1 VVLKQDA
8 LLCWPS
14 SPPPRYDP
22 AGVRGKVAAQGRK
35 VARMP
40 RCYGYREKAT
50 LTAAAAMMWRTHDGE
65 RMLWG
70 GHGESGI
77 VGDSD

>member
-1 VVLKQDA
+1 MEAD
-8 LLCWPS
+8 
-14 SPPPRYDP
+14 
-22 AGVRGKVAAQGRK
+22 QG
-35 VARMP
+35 
-40 RCYGYREKAT
+40 CEKAT